1 MILDIAVGSLQTAAT
16 PLSRLS
22 LVKGAQRTV
31 NYGVRPIGALLG
43 GMLGT
48 LIGVHAALWIG
59 AVGAVTGVLF
69 VVFSP
74 VPRMRELPN
83 A

>member
-1 MILDIAVGSLQTAAT
+1 
-16 PLSRLS
+16 
-22 LVKGAQRTV
+22 
-31 NYGVRPIGALLG
+31 VRPIGALLG
-43 GMLGT
+43 EL
-48 LIGVHAALWIG
+48 LGVHAALWIG
-59 AVGAVTGVLF
+59 AVGAVAGVLF